1 MTNMSQNKQQVTPFE
16 WPNQITIGN
25 VQGLN
30 INSSGVSTFSSS
42 LNPQFSLTL
51 INLLFIPSITKNLI
65 SVSQFCNDSNAFLS
79 FTHHSVLLN
88 HKFLN
93 LFYLKDL

>member
-1 MTNMSQNKQQVTPFE
+1 MASAPTQTQTWYPDSGGSHHMTNMSQNKQQVTPFE

-51 INLLFIPSITKNLI
+51 INLLFIPSITKNQ
-65 SVSQFCNDSNAFLS
+65 S
-79 FTHHSVLLN
+79 H
-88 HKFLN
+88 
-93 LFYLKDL
+93 